1 MNGRDKERIKELE
14 TTHLNSIQNYYH
26 ERDERIRLEIL
37 QANCETKERSEELNK
52 INTKLQLEKAELTS
66 ALNTFK
72 NLYIIAMDQSQ
83 ILKLS
88 LEKRKHEKENLRE
101 AIKEL

>member
-37 QANCETKERSEELNK
+37 
-52 INTKLQLEKAELTS
+52 
-66 ALNTFK
+66 
-72 NLYIIAMDQSQ
+72 
-83 ILKLS
+83 
-88 LEKRKHEKENLRE
+88 
-101 AIKEL
+101 